1 MSAFWHDADPRHV
14 LIFDF
19 DGVVVHTEK
28 VHFESWNATFEEE
41 YGVRLEGDYTQV
53 VGLTLDELMQMWTAS
68 GALPASVLQPE
79 VQERLLARKT
89 DHFFEIA
96 ETIMEPVAGV
106 ADLVHKAQNLGWYA
120 AIASRGHRRRL
131 LKTLEMSQIPAVF
144 ELVMT
149 ADHIVDPETDRKV
162 HSLAAEALGAYAA
175 DCIVI
180 EDSVGGIV
188 DASNSA
194 IGWIIGLT
202 SSVDANELLAAGAD
216 ETVDS
221 LSEVEVRPP
230 R

>member
-1 MSAFWHDADPRHV
+1 MSENWYDFEPRHV

-28 VHFESWNATFEEE
+28 VHFESWNATFEEA

-53 VGLTLDELMQMWTAS
+53 VGLTLDELMLMWTAS
-68 GALPASVLQPE
+68 GALPETVLQPE
-79 VQERLLARKT
+79 VQERLLVQKT

-96 ETIMEPVAGV
+96 ERIMEPVAGV
-106 ADLVHKAQNLGWYA
+106 ADLVHKAQGLGWYA
-120 AIASRGHRRRL
+120 AIASRGHRNRL
-131 LKTLEMSQIPAVF
+131 LKTLEMSRIPAVF

-149 ADHIVDPETDRKV
+149 ADHIVDPVTDRKV
-162 HSLAAEALGAYAA
+162 HSLAAEALGADPA

-180 EDSVGGIV
+180 EDSVGGII

-194 IGWIIGLT
+194 IGRIIGFT
-202 SSVDANELLAAGAD
+202 SSVDADALLAAGAN
-216 ETVDS
+216 EVVDS
-221 LSEVEVRPP
+221 LSDVEVKPP